1 MKELEKYLNSKI
13 GISNNKNLELLK
25 LFFTKS
31 QLDDLSNRTIA
42 VVGTNGKTSTVNF
55 IHQLL
60 KKNNKS
66 SLMFTSPHLVE
77 YTERIQSD
85 KNLNLESNLDLVKDF
100 EEKNNTIL
108 GYFETLFLL
117 ASQLFLDSELDYF
130 VSEAGIGGKLDTTS
144 VIQSQNVVLT
154 SIGKDH
160 QDLLGYTD
168 HEVLNQKIYISSN
181 IKNLFVGDI
190 NPELKN
196 LILNN
201 YPHSKV
207 KYFLSDFVNNLKIEM
222 SDLSANQK
230 NYLLALNTVS
240 LLLEINI
247 NNEVNNLGTIEG
259 RFEIVNQ
266 NPLKVLDGAHNL
278 DGIKHFFKDYEN
290 QFNYEKTDVFVGF
303 KKGKDLESIIS
314 YIKSKNKYSIY
325 FIQENS
331 FYDQENYSDYLDYFR
346 KESIEYRV
354 ASLEAFSSNKN
365 PSILL
370 GSLYLIGEYKKRKL
384 V

>member
-1 MKELEKYLNSKI
+1 LKELEKYLNSKI

-85 KNLNLESNLDLVKDF
+85 KNLNLQSNLDLVKDF

-207 KYFLSDFVNNLKIEM
+207 KYFLSDFVNNLNIEM

-290 QFNYEKTDVFVGF
+290 QFNYEKTDIFVGF
-303 KKGKDLESIIS
+303 KKGKDLKSIIS

-331 FYDQENYSDYLDYFR
+331 FYDQENSSDYLDYFQ

>member
-31 QLDDLSNRTIA
+31 QLADLSNRTIA

-117 ASQLFLDSELDYF
+117 ASLLFLDSELDYF

-207 KYFLSDFVNNLKIEM
+207 KYFLSDFINNLNIEM

-331 FYDQENYSDYLDYFR
+331 FYDQENSSDYLDYFQ
-346 KESIEYRV
+346 KENIEYRV

>member
-207 KYFLSDFVNNLKIEM
+207 KYFLSDFINNLNIEM

-266 NPLKVLDGAHNL
+266 NPLKILDGAHNL

-331 FYDQENYSDYLDYFR
+331 FYDQENSSDYLEYFQ
-346 KESIEYRV
+346 KENIEYRV

>member
-85 KNLNLESNLDLVKDF
+85 KNLNLQSNLDLVKDF
-100 EEKNNTIL
+100 EEKNNIVL

-117 ASQLFLDSELDYF
+117 ASLLFLDSELDYF

-144 VIQSQNVVLT
+144 VIQSKNVVLT

-181 IKNLFVGDI
+181 IKNLFIGDI
-190 NPELKN
+190 NSELKN

-207 KYFLSDFVNNLKIEM
+207 KYFLSDFVNNLNIEM

-303 KKGKDLESIIS
+303 KKGKDLKSIIS

-331 FYDQENYSDYLDYFR
+331 FYDQENSSDYLDYFQ

>member
-144 VIQSQNVVLT
+144 VIQSKNVVLT

-207 KYFLSDFVNNLKIEM
+207 KYFLSDFINNLNIEM

-331 FYDQENYSDYLDYFR
+331 FYDQENSSDYLEYFQ
-346 KESIEYRV
+346 KENIEYRV

>member
-31 QLDDLSNRTIA
+31 QLADLSNRTIA

-207 KYFLSDFVNNLKIEM
+207 KYFLSDFINNLNIEM

-331 FYDQENYSDYLDYFR
+331 FYDQGNSSDYLDYFQ
-346 KESIEYRV
+346 KENIEYRV

>member
-168 HEVLNQKIYISSN
+168 HEVSNQKIYISSN

-207 KYFLSDFVNNLKIEM
+207 KYFLSDFINNLNIEM

-331 FYDQENYSDYLDYFR
+331 FYDQENSSDYLEYFQ
-346 KESIEYRV
+346 KENIEYRV

>member
-1 MKELEKYLNSKI
+1 LKELEKYLNSKI

-85 KNLNLESNLDLVKDF
+85 KNLNLQSNLDLVKDF
-100 EEKNNTIL
+100 EEKNNIVL

-117 ASQLFLDSELDYF
+117 ASLLFLDSELDYF

-144 VIQSQNVVLT
+144 VIQSKNVVLT

-196 LILNN
+196 LILNK

-207 KYFLSDFVNNLKIEM
+207 KYFLSDFVNNLNIEM

-303 KKGKDLESIIS
+303 KKGKDLKSIIS

-331 FYDQENYSDYLDYFR
+331 FYDQENSSDYLDYFQ

>member
-1 MKELEKYLNSKI
+1 MELEKYLNSKI

-85 KNLNLESNLDLVKDF
+85 KNLNLQSNLDLVKDF
-100 EEKNNTIL
+100 EEKNNTVL

-144 VIQSQNVVLT
+144 VIQSKNVVLT

-207 KYFLSDFVNNLKIEM
+207 KYFLSDFVNNLNIEM
-222 SDLSANQK
+222 IDLSANQK

-240 LLLEINI
+240 LLLEKNI
-247 NNEVNNLGTIEG
+247 NNELNNLGTIEG
-259 RFEIVNQ
+259 RFEILNQ

-278 DGIKHFFKDYEN
+278 DGIKHFFKDYEK
-290 QFNYEKTDVFVGF
+290 QFHYEKTNVFVGF
-303 KKGKDLESIIS
+303 KKGKDLKSIIS
-314 YIKSKNKYSIY
+314 YINSKNKYSIY

-331 FYDQENYSDYLDYFR
+331 FYDQENFADYLDYFR
-346 KESIEYRV
+346 KENIEYKV

>member
-1 MKELEKYLNSKI
+1 LKELEKYLNSKI

-207 KYFLSDFVNNLKIEM
+207 KYFLSDFINNLNIEM

-331 FYDQENYSDYLDYFR
+331 FYDQENSSDYLEYFQ
-346 KESIEYRV
+346 KENIEYRV

>member
-31 QLDDLSNRTIA
+31 QLADLSNRTIA

-144 VIQSQNVVLT
+144 VIQSKNVVLT

-207 KYFLSDFVNNLKIEM
+207 KYFLSDFINNLNIEM

-331 FYDQENYSDYLDYFR
+331 FYDQENSSDYLDYFQ
-346 KESIEYRV
+346 KENIEYRV

>member
-31 QLDDLSNRTIA
+31 QLADLSNRTIA

-117 ASQLFLDSELDYF
+117 ASLLFLDSELDYF

-201 YPHSKV
+201 YPHNKV
-207 KYFLSDFVNNLKIEM
+207 KYFLSDFVNNLNIEM

-240 LLLEINI
+240 LMLEKNI
-247 NNEVNNLGTIEG
+247 NNEVNNLETIEG

-331 FYDQENYSDYLDYFR
+331 FYEQENSSDYLDYFR
-346 KESIEYRV
+346 KESIEYKV

>member
-25 LFFTKS
+25 LFFTQS

-144 VIQSQNVVLT
+144 VIQSKNVVLT

-207 KYFLSDFVNNLKIEM
+207 KYFLSDFVNNLNIEM
-222 SDLSANQK
+222 TDLSANQK

-240 LLLEINI
+240 LLLKINI

-331 FYDQENYSDYLDYFR
+331 FYDQENSSDYLDYFQ

>member
-31 QLDDLSNRTIA
+31 QLADLSNRTIA

-85 KNLNLESNLDLVKDF
+85 KNLNLQSNLDLVKDF

-207 KYFLSDFVNNLKIEM
+207 KYFLSDFINNLNIEM

-331 FYDQENYSDYLDYFR
+331 FYDQENSSDYLDYFQ
-346 KESIEYRV
+346 KENIEYRV

>member
-144 VIQSQNVVLT
+144 VIQSKNVVLT

>member
-117 ASQLFLDSELDYF
+117 ASLLFLDSELDYF
-130 VSEAGIGGKLDTTS
+130 VSEAGIGGKFDTTS
-144 VIQSQNVVLT
+144 VIQSKNVVLT

-160 QDLLGYTD
+160 QDLLCHDQRFFFVHQKYLFD
-168 HEVLNQKIYISSN
+168 DSAKHEVMLQLEKVP
-181 IKNLFVGDI
+181 K
-190 NPELKN
+190 
-196 LILNN
+196 
-201 YPHSKV
+201 HS
-207 KYFLSDFVNNLKIEM
+207 
-222 SDLSANQK
+222 
-230 NYLLALNTVS
+230 
-240 LLLEINI
+240 
-247 NNEVNNLGTIEG
+247 
-259 RFEIVNQ
+259 
-266 NPLKVLDGAHNL
+266 
-278 DGIKHFFKDYEN
+278 
-290 QFNYEKTDVFVGF
+290 
-303 KKGKDLESIIS
+303 
-314 YIKSKNKYSIY
+314 
-325 FIQENS
+325 
-331 FYDQENYSDYLDYFR
+331 
-346 KESIEYRV
+346 
-354 ASLEAFSSNKN
+354 
-365 PSILL
+365 
-370 GSLYLIGEYKKRKL
+370 
-384 V
+384 

>member
-31 QLDDLSNRTIA
+31 QLADLSNRTIA

-181 IKNLFVGDI
+181 IKNLFVGDV

-207 KYFLSDFVNNLKIEM
+207 KYFLSDFINNLNIEM

-266 NPLKVLDGAHNL
+266 DPLKVLDGAHNL

-331 FYDQENYSDYLDYFR
+331 FYDQENSSDYLEYFQ
-346 KESIEYRV
+346 KENIEYRV

>member
-144 VIQSQNVVLT
+144 VIQSKNVVLT

-181 IKNLFVGDI
+181 IKNLFVGDV

-207 KYFLSDFVNNLKIEM
+207 KYFLSDFINNLNIEM

-290 QFNYEKTDVFVGF
+290 QFNYEKTDLFVGF

>member
-1 MKELEKYLNSKI
+1 LKELEKYLNSKI

-85 KNLNLESNLDLVKDF
+85 KNLNLQSNLDVVKDF
-100 EEKNNTIL
+100 EEKNNTVL

-117 ASQLFLDSELDYF
+117 ASLLFLDSELDYF

-144 VIQSQNVVLT
+144 VIQSKNVVLT

-181 IKNLFVGDI
+181 IKNLFIGDI
-190 NPELKN
+190 NSELKN

-207 KYFLSDFVNNLKIEM
+207 KYFLSDFVNNLNIGM

>member
-85 KNLNLESNLDLVKDF
+85 KNLNLQSNLDLVKDF
-100 EEKNNTIL
+100 EEKNNTVL

-117 ASQLFLDSELDYF
+117 ASLLFLDSELDYF

-144 VIQSQNVVLT
+144 VIQSKNVVLT

-181 IKNLFVGDI
+181 IKNLFIGDI

-290 QFNYEKTDVFVGF
+290 QFNYKKTDVFVGF
-303 KKGKDLESIIS
+303 KKGKDLESIVS

>member
-1 MKELEKYLNSKI
+1 M
-13 GISNNKNLELLK
+13 
-25 LFFTKS
+25 
-31 QLDDLSNRTIA
+31 
-42 VVGTNGKTSTVNF
+42 
-55 IHQLL
+55 
-60 KKNNKS
+60 
-66 SLMFTSPHLVE
+66 
-77 YTERIQSD
+77 
-85 KNLNLESNLDLVKDF
+85 
-100 EEKNNTIL
+100 
-108 GYFETLFLL
+108 
-117 ASQLFLDSELDYF
+117 
-130 VSEAGIGGKLDTTS
+130 
-144 VIQSQNVVLT
+144 
-154 SIGKDH
+154 
-160 QDLLGYTD
+160 
-168 HEVLNQKIYISSN
+168 
-181 IKNLFVGDI
+181 
-190 NPELKN
+190 
-196 LILNN
+196 
-201 YPHSKV
+201 

>member
-31 QLDDLSNRTIA
+31 QLADLSNRTIA

-207 KYFLSDFVNNLKIEM
+207 KYFLSDFINNLNIEM

-247 NNEVNNLGTIEG
+247 NNDVNNLGTIEG

-331 FYDQENYSDYLDYFR
+331 FYDQENSSDYLDYFQ
-346 KESIEYRV
+346 KENIEYRV

>member
-31 QLDDLSNRTIA
+31 QLADLSNRTIA

-207 KYFLSDFVNNLKIEM
+207 KYFLSDFVNNLNIEM

-314 YIKSKNKYSIY
+314 YINSKNKYSIY

-331 FYDQENYSDYLDYFR
+331 FYDQENSSDYLDYFQ